1 MRQALMCLLMLASLS
16 GVEAGQTLPFP
27 VAAVTEQSIP
37 QEQLFDATVEAVNQ
51 STVSAQ
57 VAGRIE
63 SIAVD
68 VDDYVAKDA
77 VILRFRSP
85 EQRAGVEATQ
95 AALREAQA
103 RHREAAAQ
111 FARLQSVY
119 QKHVVSKSA
128 LDKASADLQAAK
140 ARLDAAQAG
149 VTQSQEQLG
158 HTEVRAPYGGIV
170 VKRHVQVGESVT
182 PGQALITGLSLDA
195 LRAVADVPQTLIEAV
210 RSRNSARVFLPGQDG
225 RAVAVSGLTIFPY
238 ADPQT
243 HTFKVR
249 VSLPAGVRDVY
260 PGMLIKAAFATGEQT
275 TLLVPA
281 PAVVHRSE
289 VTAVY
294 VVDKGDHVALRQ
306 VRIGRRHDPGRIEVL
321 AGLQAGERVAL
332 DPIRAGVY
340 LKETGK

>member
-1 MRQALMCLLMLASLS
+1 MRQALVCVLMLATVSDAQ
-16 GVEAGQTLPFP
+16 AGQTLPFP
-27 VAAVTEQSIP
+27 VAAVTEQSIL

-85 EQRAGVEATQ
+85 EQRAGVEAMQ
-95 AALREAQA
+95 AARREAQA
-103 RHREAAAQ
+103 RHQEAAAQ

-119 QKHVVSKSA
+119 ERHLVAKSA
-128 LDKASADLQAAK
+128 LDKASADMKAAK

-149 VTQSQEQLG
+149 LTQAQEQLS
-158 HTEVRAPYGGIV
+158 HTEVRAPYSGIV
-170 VKRHVQVGESVT
+170 VKRHVQVGESVN
-182 PGQALITGLSLDA
+182 PGQPLITGLSLDS
-195 LRAVADVPQTLIEAV
+195 LRAVAEVPQTLIDAV
-210 RSRNSARVFLPGQDG
+210 RSRNVAHVLLPGPG
-225 RAVAVSGLTIFPY
+225 AGTVAVSGLTVFPY

-243 HTFKVR
+243 HSFKVR
-249 VSLPAGVRDVY
+249 VNLPAGVRGIY
-260 PGMLIKAAFATGEQT
+260 PGMLIKVAFITGEQT
-275 TLLVPA
+275 AVLA
-281 PAVVHRSE
+281 PVQAVVHRSE

-294 VVDKGDHVALRQ
+294 VVDKNDHVALRQ
-306 VRIGRRHDPGRIEVL
+306 VRVGHRHDTGSIEVL

-332 DPIRAGVY
+332 DPIRAGMY
-340 LKETGK
+340 LKSNP

>member
-1 MRQALMCLLMLASLS
+1 MRQVLVCMLLLATVS
-16 GVEAGQTLPFP
+16 GVKAARTLPFQ
-27 VAAVTEQSIP
+27 VATVTEQSIL

-85 EQRAGVEATQ
+85 EQRAGVEAMQ
-95 AALREAQA
+95 ATLREAQA
-103 RHREAAAQ
+103 RRQEAAAE
-111 FARLQSVY
+111 FARVKSVY
-119 QKHVVSKSA
+119 ARRLVAKSA
-128 LDKASADLQAAK
+128 LDKASADLKAAQ
-140 ARLDAAQAG
+140 ARLDAAQASL
-149 VTQSQEQLG
+149 VQAQEQLG
-158 HTEVRAPYGGIV
+158 HTEVRAPFSGIV

-182 PGQALITGLSLDA
+182 PGQPLITGLSLDT
-195 LRAVADVPQTLIEAV
+195 LRAVADVPQTLIAAV
-210 RSRNSARVFLPGQDG
+210 RSRNVAHVLLPGPDA
-225 RAVAVSGLTIFPY
+225 RTVTVSGLTVFPY

-249 VSLPAGVRDVY
+249 AKLPPGLHDIY
-260 PGMLIKAAFATGEQT
+260 PGMLIKVAFIIGEQT
-275 TLLVPA
+275 TTLVPDK
-281 PAVVHRSE
+281 AVVHRSE

-294 VVDKGDHVALRQ
+294 VVDKSDHVALRQ
-306 VRIGRRHDPGRIEVL
+306 VRVGRHYDAGGFEVL

-332 DPIRAGVY
+332 DPIRAGMY
-340 LKETGK
+340 LKNNP